1 MFEVQRTDTFD
12 RWLKGLKDSKGRTKI
27 QARIDRLA
35 NGNPGDVGPIGEGL
49 SELRIDF
56 GPGYRVYY
64 GRAGKTLY
72 LLLCGGDKATQD
84 ADIKS
89 AHAMWKVLNPPAKK
103 AGQVGVTMATKPH
116 RPKIKVARY
125 DSADYLKTEEDIKN
139 YLAAVFE
146 EPMDRQML
154 IHTLGV
160 VARARGMMKLA
171 KETGITRAGLYKA
184 LSPKGN
190 PSFET
195 VAKIVG
201 AFGMRLSAHTA

>member
-1 MFEVQRTDTFD
+1 VE
-12 RWLKGLKDSKGRTKI
+12 S
-27 QARIDRLA
+27 
-35 NGNPGDVGPIGEGL
+35 IG
-49 SELRIDF
+49 
-56 GPGYRVYY
+56 
-64 GRAGKTLY
+64 
-72 LLLCGGDKATQD
+72 
-84 ADIKS
+84 
-89 AHAMWKVLNPPAKK
+89 
-103 AGQVGVTMATKPH
+103 ATKSN
-116 RPKIKVARY
+116 RAKIKVARY

-154 IHTLGV
+154 MYTLGV
-160 VARARGMMKLA
+160 VAQARGMMKLA

-201 AFGMRLSAHTA
+201 VFGIRLSAHTA

>member
-103 AGQVGVTMATKPH
+103 VGQVGVTMATKPN